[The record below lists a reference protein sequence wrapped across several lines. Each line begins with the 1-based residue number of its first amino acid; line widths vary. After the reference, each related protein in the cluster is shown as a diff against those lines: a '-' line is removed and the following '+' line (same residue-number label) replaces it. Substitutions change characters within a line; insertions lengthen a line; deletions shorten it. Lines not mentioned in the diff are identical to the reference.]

1 MGEEVGTVK
10 EVGRSWITVAGVK
23 RFANGD
29 GLCFLDG
36 QGRLQ
41 GFRVNRV
48 EGNKL
53 FLQEVPHVVPK
64 TRLYRNFDQEFERT
78 LQRQSAVRRI
88 EVDMNLGENAFGFTL
103 TLTDEDGNRA
113 STAIEY
119 AKETARSPQDENRRT
134 QLAKLGGTPW
144 WRGASGLIFQT
155 TGLFLR
161 RCWRICAGVPRRRC

>member
-1 MGEEVGTVK
+1 M
-10 EVGRSWITVAGVK
+10 
-23 RFANGD
+23 
-29 GLCFLDG
+29 
-36 QGRLQ
+36 
-41 GFRVNRV
+41 
-48 EGNKL
+48 
-53 FLQEVPHVVPK
+53 VPK

-134 QLAKLGGTPW
+134 QLAKLGVRPW
-144 WRGASGLIFQT
+144 WRGASGLIFRQLVYSFV
-155 TGLFLR
+155 G
-161 RCWRICAGVPRRRC
+161 AGGSAPACHGGAAEDTAAELPPRNGIT